1 MGYFIGKS
9 HFDEDGAQKY
19 LGFQAILE
27 YFIVTGIVTGLQNES
42 QKDYLTKVS
51 KLFLKQLI
59 F

>member
-51 KLFLKQLI
+51 KLFLK
-59 F
+59 